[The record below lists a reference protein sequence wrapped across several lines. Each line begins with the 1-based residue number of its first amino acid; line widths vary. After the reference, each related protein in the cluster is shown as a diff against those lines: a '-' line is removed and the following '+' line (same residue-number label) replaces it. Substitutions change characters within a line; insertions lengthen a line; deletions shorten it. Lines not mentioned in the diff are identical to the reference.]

1 MKLRAIVMT
10 FALLLFV
17 CALNARAA
25 DSYKLEP
32 VSSPPQGVSDG
43 LKNLMQPQGYKIVND
58 QGAVWCEVWIRKE
71 IANLSRPASPEAKY
85 PALHLGELVGLMK
98 FSSPGSDYRGQ
109 PIKPGTYAMR
119 YCLILQD
126 GNHLGAAPILDF
138 VLLVPA
144 SEDTKDPDA
153 VLTTEEVVA
162 LSRKASG
169 TNHPAVINMA
179 PPPSVSGAATLEKDD
194 LGHWVLKVKTQSK
207 PAADLS
213 IGIIV
218 VGHAEG

>member
-138 VLLVPA
+138 VL
-144 SEDTKDPDA
+144 
-153 VLTTEEVVA
+153 A